1 MNFGAVPLDAAE
13 GAVLAHSVALIK
25 GRLKKG
31 RVLSAEDVA
40 KLHDSG
46 LSEVVV
52 ARLGP
57 GDIGEDEAAS
67 RLAAAMVPDPAAAHL
82 RIGKAA
88 TGRVNLF
95 AEALGVAGID
105 AEKIHAIN
113 AIHPMI
119 TVATV
124 PPWQRMGLRGM
135 VATVKIISYAVPE
148 EALARACAMG
158 RDALRLAPV
167 QIRRAALIQ
176 TVIGAEDGEK
186 GQRAIAERMDRLGV
200 DLAPKCL
207 VRHEVADLAAAIGQ
221 ARAEAVFILTGSAT
235 SDIDDVAPEALRAAG
250 GVVHHFGMPV
260 DPGNLLFYGD
270 LRGVPV
276 VGLPGCA
283 RSPAL
288 NGADWVMERL
298 LCGVPV
304 TPMDIARM
312 GVGGL
317 LKEIPSRGRPREG

>member
-1 MNFGAVPLDAAE
+1 MNFGAVRLDEAE
-13 GAVLAHSVALIK
+13 GAVLAHSVALDK

-31 RVLSAEDVA
+31 RVLTAEDVA

-124 PPWQRMGLRGM
+124 PLWQRMGLRGM

-167 QIRRAALIQ
+167 RIRRATLIQ
-176 TVIGAEDGEK
+176 TVIGDEDGEK

-207 VRHEVADLAAAIGQ
+207 VRHEVADLAAAIGA
-221 ARAEAVFILTGSAT
+221 ARAEAVFVLTGSAT